1 MNQSLWPYS
10 RPDRIA
16 SLRDRLAFA
25 IHAADLAARN
35 TEDAAEHA
43 WWTKRRAVLVQR
55 SRRLNGRAG
64 VVHRPIVPGDEF
76 DRLTVEAKS
85 ERRRADGQCLWECR
99 CRCGATCY
107 ARTSDLNRGDVK
119 SCGCLRRDMARALKM
134 AQMEKFRTGVLTGE
148 TKAVNLTP

>member
-1 MNQSLWPYS
+1 MNQPLWPYS
-10 RPDRIA
+10 RPDRIT

-76 DRLTVEAKS
+76 HRLTILAKS
-85 ERRRADGQCLWECR
+85 ERRRADGQALWECR
-99 CRCGATCY
+99 CRCGATCF

-119 SCGCLRRDMARALKM
+119 SCGCLRRDLARGLKM
-134 AQMEKFRTGVLTGE
+134 AQMEKFRTRVLQDTKGVVRIG
-148 TKAVNLTP
+148 P